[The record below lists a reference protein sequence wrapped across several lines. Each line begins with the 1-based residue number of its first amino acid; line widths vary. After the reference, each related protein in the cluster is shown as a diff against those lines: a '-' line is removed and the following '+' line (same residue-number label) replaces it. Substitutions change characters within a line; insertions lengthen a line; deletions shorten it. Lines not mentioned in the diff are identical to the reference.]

1 MRRLFFNR
9 RKFLAAGF
17 FSSASYY
24 LCQPNNGRLLEY
36 LITNWRRKAN
46 WMCPFHML
54 RTEVCPSCIVVVQ
67 VLVGYQF
74 Y

>member
-17 FSSASYY
+17 FSSPSYY
-24 LCQPNNGRLLEY
+24 LCQPNNDRLLDY
-36 LITNWRRKAN
+36 LITNWRRKVN
-46 WMCPFHML
+46 WMFPLHML
-54 RTEVCPSCIVVVQ
+54 FVEVCPSSIVVIQ